1 MVMVGDGMQDANS
14 MTRDFIEV
22 DDYATQL
29 RAADSISKLKGH
41 TIVLVEDKASGQSL
55 VQELKRDTKIP
66 IIPINAD
73 KDKVARANAITP
85 LCESGRVYL
94 PEGVS

>member
-1 MVMVGDGMQDANS
+1 MVFAGDEMKDANS

-41 TIVLVEDKASGQSL
+41 IVDKTTDINLGFSVLTDKQLQEIISG
-55 VQELKRDTKIP
+55 KMP
-66 IIPINAD
+66 
-73 KDKVARANAITP
+73 KDIV
-85 LCESGRVYL
+85 
-94 PEGVS
+94 